1 MVTRRTPLT
10 TALDRHFE
18 KEYFQQPT
26 ALPSAPSRESYDHS
40 QTTQARSLSLYTRN
54 IWSTMAENY
63 IVSAR
68 KYRPDSFQSIVG
80 QGAMASTLRTA
91 VLQGRLAHAYLFCGP
106 RGVGKTTAAR
116 VLAKTINCMHLSPEG
131 EACNEC
137 ESCRAFNE
145 GRSFNIFELDAASNN
160 SVEDIRQLT
169 EQVGMPPALGK
180 YKVYIID
187 EVHMLSV
194 TAFNAFLKTLEE
206 PPSYAIFIL
215 ATTEKHKILPTILSR
230 CQIYDFKRIT
240 VQDITHHLQY
250 VATSEGIEADETALG
265 LIAEKAD
272 GGMRDA
278 LSMFD
283 RISSFAGGK
292 ITYEHALE
300 SLNVL
305 DYAYFIRAFDLL
317 LAGDYRSLLLLL
329 DELLGKGF
337 EGQTILS
344 GLAAFAR
351 DLLVVQHPGTSS
363 LLEKPERV
371 TAEYVALASRCTAP
385 QLFAAIRAL
394 VQADQQYRGATN
406 KRLLIE
412 LTLLGLVPVFHSEGE
427 LTPTPSSSPKPAVA
441 STPTASKVATQAS
454 PAPSPQPTSAPS
466 AQPVPQ
472 PQPTP
477 PTPPPPAPTPSPQP
491 PITPPPTN
499 HSTGQPR
506 QLFGRRRS
514 AQEGTNG
521 AQQREVSET
530 KEESE
535 PFSEQ
540 DLQRAY
546 VRFVEQEL
554 SSEQVICRNIL
565 HAELPALTGE
575 REAELALPPGNA
587 IRDAVEAVQPQLL
600 TFLRRTLRNS
610 HLTLTLREKN
620 KREQALIAL
629 TPEDRM
635 KKLIEINPEVQRL
648 KDELQLRLS

>member
-1 MVTRRTPLT
+1 
-10 TALDRHFE
+10 
-18 KEYFQQPT
+18 
-26 ALPSAPSRESYDHS
+26 
-40 QTTQARSLSLYTRN
+40 
-54 IWSTMAENY
+54 MADNY

-91 VLQGRLAHAYLFCGP
+91 VQQGRLAHAYLFCGP

-116 VLAKTINCMHLSPEG
+116 VLAKTINCQSLTAEG

-169 EQVGMPPALGK
+169 EQVTMPPALGK

-240 VQDITHHLQY
+240 VGDITHHLQY
-250 VATSEGIEADETALG
+250 VAQSEGIVADEAALG

-278 LSMFD
+278 LSMSD
-283 RISSFAGGK
+283 RIASFAGGQ

-305 DYAYFIRAFDLL
+305 DYSYFIRTFDDLL
-317 LAGDYRSLLLLL
+317 TGDYRSLLLLL

-337 EGQTILS
+337 EGQTILA

-351 DLLVVQHPGTSS
+351 DLLVVQHPGTSV

-371 TAEYVALASRCTAP
+371 TQAYEALAARCTPA

-394 VQADQQYRGATN
+394 VQAEQQYRQATN

-412 LTLLGLVPVFHSEGE
+412 LTLLGLVSTFHSTGE
-427 LTPTPSSSPKPAVA
+427 LAAPAPSTAPAGQTQA
-441 STPTASKVATQAS
+441 GATAQTASPPQTS
-454 PAPSPQPTSAPS
+454 TTPAPSPAPTAQPTPTAQHSSPTPASSTPAPV
-466 AQPVPQ
+466 AEPTAPQ
-472 PQPTP
+472 PQPVVIPEPVATP
-477 PTPPPPAPTPSPQP
+477 QPAPTPQP
-491 PITPPPTN
+491 VANAP
-499 HSTGQPR
+499 SSEQAAGARR
-506 QLFGRRRS
+506 QLFGRRRGS
-514 AQEGTNG
+514 SSDTADSEGGT
-521 AQQREVSET
+521 ASPA
-530 KEESE
+530 EEEHE
-535 PFSEQ
+535 PFTEEE
-540 DLQRAY
+540 LQRAY

-554 SSEQVICRNIL
+554 SSEQIICRNIL
-565 HAELPALTGE
+565 HAELPSLQTEGQ
-575 REAELALPPGNA
+575 AELALPPGNA
-587 IRDAVEAVQPQLL
+587 IRETVEAVLPQLQS
-600 TFLRRTLRNS
+600 FLRSTLHNTQLVLS
-610 HLTLTLREKN
+610 LREKCSE
-620 KREQALIAL
+620 EQSRLAL
-629 TPEDRM
+629 TPEDRL
-635 KKLIEINPEVQRL
+635 KKLIEINPDVQQL
-648 KDELQLRLS
+648 KERLQLRLS

>member
-1 MVTRRTPLT
+1 
-10 TALDRHFE
+10 
-18 KEYFQQPT
+18 
-26 ALPSAPSRESYDHS
+26 
-40 QTTQARSLSLYTRN
+40 
-54 IWSTMAENY
+54 MADNY

-91 VLQGRLAHAYLFCGP
+91 VQQGRLAHAYLFCGP

-116 VLAKTINCMHLSPEG
+116 VLAKTINCQSLTAEG

-169 EQVGMPPALGK
+169 EQVTMPPALGK

-240 VQDITHHLQY
+240 VGDITHHLQY
-250 VATSEGIEADETALG
+250 VAQSEGIVADEAALG

-283 RISSFAGGK
+283 RIASFAGGQ

-305 DYAYFIRAFDLL
+305 DYSYFIRTFDDLL
-317 LAGDYRSLLLLL
+317 TGDYRSLLLLL

-337 EGQTILS
+337 EGQTILA

-351 DLLVVQHPGTSS
+351 DLLVVQHPGTSV

-371 TAEYVALASRCTAP
+371 TQAYEALAARCTPA

-394 VQADQQYRGATN
+394 VQADQQYRQATN

-412 LTLLGLVPVFHSEGE
+412 LTLLGLVSTFHTTGE
-427 LTPTPSSSPKPAVA
+427 LAAPAPSTAPAGQTQAGATAQTASLPQA
-441 STPTASKVATQAS
+441 STT
-454 PAPSPQPTSAPS
+454 PAPSPAPTAQPTPT
-466 AQPVPQ
+466 AQPSSPTPASSTPAPVAQPTVPQ
-472 PQPTP
+472 PQPVVTP
-477 PTPPPPAPTPSPQP
+477 EPVATPQPAPTPQP
-491 PITPPPTN
+491 VANAPSSEQAAGTR
-499 HSTGQPR
+499 R
-506 QLFGRRRS
+506 QLFGRRRGS
-514 AQEGTNG
+514 SSDTADSEG
-521 AQQREVSET
+521 ET
-530 KEESE
+530 ASPAEEEHE
-535 PFSEQ
+535 PFTEEE
-540 DLQRAY
+540 LQRAY

-554 SSEQVICRNIL
+554 SSEQIICRNIL
-565 HAELPALTGE
+565 HAELPSLQTEGQ
-575 REAELALPPGNA
+575 AELARPPGNA
-587 IRDAVEAVQPQLL
+587 IRDTVEAVLPQLQS
-600 TFLRRTLRNS
+600 FLRSTLHNTQLVLS
-610 HLTLTLREKN
+610 LREKSTE
-620 KREQALIAL
+620 EQSRLAL
-629 TPEDRM
+629 TPEDRL
-635 KKLIEINPEVQRL
+635 KKLIEINPDVQQL
-648 KDELQLRLS
+648 KERLQLRLS

>member
-1 MVTRRTPLT
+1 
-10 TALDRHFE
+10 
-18 KEYFQQPT
+18 
-26 ALPSAPSRESYDHS
+26 
-40 QTTQARSLSLYTRN
+40 
-54 IWSTMAENY
+54 MADNY

-91 VLQGRLAHAYLFCGP
+91 VQQGRLAHAYLFCGP

-116 VLAKTINCMHLSPEG
+116 VLAKTINCQSLTPEG

-169 EQVGMPPALGK
+169 EQVTMPPALGK

-240 VQDITHHLQY
+240 VGDITHHLQY
-250 VATSEGIEADETALG
+250 VAQSEGIVADEAALG

-283 RISSFAGGK
+283 RIASFAGGQ

-305 DYAYFIRAFDLL
+305 DYSYFIRTFDDLL
-317 LAGDYRSLLLLL
+317 TGDYRSLLLLL

-337 EGQTILS
+337 EGQTILA

-351 DLLVVQHPGTSS
+351 DLLVVQHPGTSV

-371 TAEYVALASRCTAP
+371 TQAYEALAARCTPA

-394 VQADQQYRGATN
+394 VQADQQYRQATN

-412 LTLLGLVPVFHSEGE
+412 LTLLGLVSTFHSTGE
-427 LTPTPSSSPKPAVA
+427 LAAPAPSTAPAGQSQAGATAQTASPPQA
-441 STPTASKVATQAS
+441 STT
-454 PAPSPQPTSAPS
+454 PAPSPAPTAQTTPT
-466 AQPVPQ
+466 AQPSSPTPASSTPAPVAEPTVPQ
-472 PQPTP
+472 PQPVVTP
-477 PTPPPPAPTPSPQP
+477 EPVATPQPAPTPQP
-491 PITPPPTN
+491 VANAP
-499 HSTGQPR
+499 SSEQAAGARR
-506 QLFGRRRS
+506 QLFGRRRGS
-514 AQEGTNG
+514 SSGTADSEGGT
-521 AQQREVSET
+521 ASPA
-530 KEESE
+530 EEEHE
-535 PFSEQ
+535 PFTEEE
-540 DLQRAY
+540 LQRAY

-554 SSEQVICRNIL
+554 SSEQIICRNIL
-565 HAELPALTGE
+565 HAELPSLQTEGQ
-575 REAELALPPGNA
+575 AELALPPGNA
-587 IRDAVEAVQPQLL
+587 IRETVEAVLPQLQS
-600 TFLRRTLRNS
+600 FLRSTLHNTQLVLS
-610 HLTLTLREKN
+610 LREKSSE
-620 KREQALIAL
+620 EQSRLAL
-629 TPEDRM
+629 TPEDRL
-635 KKLIEINPEVQRL
+635 KKLIEINPDVQQL
-648 KDELQLRLS
+648 KERLQLRLS

>member
-1 MVTRRTPLT
+1 
-10 TALDRHFE
+10 
-18 KEYFQQPT
+18 
-26 ALPSAPSRESYDHS
+26 
-40 QTTQARSLSLYTRN
+40 
-54 IWSTMAENY
+54 MADNY

-91 VLQGRLAHAYLFCGP
+91 VQQGRLAHAYLFCGP

-116 VLAKTINCMHLSPEG
+116 VLAKTINCLNLTPEG

-169 EQVGMPPALGK
+169 EQVTMPPALGK

-240 VQDITHHLQY
+240 VGDITHHLQY
-250 VATSEGIEADETALG
+250 VAQSEGIVADEAALG

-283 RISSFAGGK
+283 RIASFAGGQ

-305 DYAYFIRAFDLL
+305 DYSYFIRTFDHLL
-317 LAGDYRSLLLLL
+317 TGDYRSLLLLL

-337 EGQTILS
+337 EGQTILA

-351 DLLVVQHPGTSS
+351 DLLVVQHPGTSV
-363 LLEKPERV
+363 LMEKPERV
-371 TAEYVALASRCTAP
+371 TQAYEALATRCTPA

-394 VQADQQYRGATN
+394 VQADQQYRQATN

-412 LTLLGLVPVFHSEGE
+412 LTLLGLVSTFHTTGE
-427 LTPTPSSSPKPAVA
+427 LATPPPSTASPAQPQAGASAQATPS
-441 STPTASKVATQAS
+441 TQAS
-454 PAPSPQPTSAPS
+454 PTPTPTTAPQPQPASPTQPTSAPS
-466 AQPVPQ
+466 PTPAPQPVAPPQPVAVSQPVASPQPAPQPIAQPV
-472 PQPTP
+472 TS
-477 PTPPPPAPTPSPQP
+477 TPSSEQAA
-491 PITPPPTN
+491 
-499 HSTGQPR
+499 GGRR
-506 QLFGRRRS
+506 QLFGRRR
-514 AQEGTNG
+514 TG
-521 AQQREVSET
+521 AGEASEAEQSESPT
-530 KEESE
+530 EEEHE
-535 PFSEQ
+535 PFTEEE
-540 DLQRAY
+540 LQRAY

-554 SSEQVICRNIL
+554 SSEQIICRNIL
-565 HAELPALTGE
+565 HAELPTLQTEGQ
-575 REAELALPPGNA
+575 AELALPPGNA
-587 IRDAVEAVQPQLL
+587 IRETVEAVLPQLQS
-600 TFLRRTLRNS
+600 FLRRTLHNTRLVLS
-610 HLTLTLREKN
+610 LREKSTE
-620 KREQALIAL
+620 EQSRLAL
-629 TPEDRM
+629 TPEDRL
-635 KKLIEINPEVQRL
+635 KKLIEINPDVQQL
-648 KDELQLRLS
+648 KEQLQLRLS

>member
-1 MVTRRTPLT
+1 
-10 TALDRHFE
+10 
-18 KEYFQQPT
+18 
-26 ALPSAPSRESYDHS
+26 
-40 QTTQARSLSLYTRN
+40 
-54 IWSTMAENY
+54 MADNY

-91 VLQGRLAHAYLFCGP
+91 VQQGRLAHAYLFCGP

-116 VLAKTINCMHLSPEG
+116 VLAKTINCLNLTPEG

-169 EQVGMPPALGK
+169 EQVTMPPALGK

-240 VQDITHHLQY
+240 VGDITHHLQY
-250 VATSEGIEADETALG
+250 VAQSEGIVADEAALG

-283 RISSFAGGK
+283 RIASFAGGQ

-305 DYAYFIRAFDLL
+305 DYSYFIRTFDHLL
-317 LAGDYRSLLLLL
+317 TGDYRSLLLLL

-337 EGQTILS
+337 EGQTILA

-351 DLLVVQHPGTSS
+351 DLLVVQHPGTSV

-371 TAEYVALASRCTAP
+371 TQAYEALAARCTPA

-394 VQADQQYRGATN
+394 VQADQQYRQATN

-412 LTLLGLVPVFHSEGE
+412 LTLLGLVSTFHTAGE
-427 LTPTPSSSPKPAVA
+427 LATPPPSTTSPAQPQAGASVQATPS
-441 STPTASKVATQAS
+441 TQAS
-454 PAPSPQPTSAPS
+454 PTPTPTTAPLPQPASPTQPTSAPS
-466 AQPVPQ
+466 PTPTTAPAPQPASPPQPASAPSPTPAPQPVASPQPVAQPV
-472 PQPTP
+472 TS
-477 PTPPPPAPTPSPQP
+477 TPSSEQAA
-491 PITPPPTN
+491 
-499 HSTGQPR
+499 GGRR
-506 QLFGRRRS
+506 QLFGRRR
-514 AQEGTNG
+514 TG
-521 AQQREVSET
+521 AGEASEAGQSESPA
-530 KEESE
+530 EEEHE
-535 PFSEQ
+535 PFTEEE
-540 DLQRAY
+540 LQRAY

-554 SSEQVICRNIL
+554 SSEQIICRNIL
-565 HAELPALTGE
+565 HAELPTLQTEGQ
-575 REAELALPPGNA
+575 AELALPPGNA
-587 IRDAVEAVQPQLL
+587 IRETVEAVLPQLQSV
-600 TFLRRTLRNS
+600 LRRTLHNTRLVLS
-610 HLTLTLREKN
+610 LREKSTE
-620 KREQALIAL
+620 EQSRLAL
-629 TPEDRM
+629 TPEDRL
-635 KKLIEINPEVQRL
+635 KKLIEINPDVQQL
-648 KDELQLRLS
+648 KEQLQLRLS

>member
-1 MVTRRTPLT
+1 
-10 TALDRHFE
+10 
-18 KEYFQQPT
+18 
-26 ALPSAPSRESYDHS
+26 
-40 QTTQARSLSLYTRN
+40 
-54 IWSTMAENY
+54 MADNY

-91 VLQGRLAHAYLFCGP
+91 VQQGRLAHAYLFCGP

-116 VLAKTINCMHLSPEG
+116 VLAKTINCLNLTSEG

-169 EQVGMPPALGK
+169 EQVTMPPALGK

-240 VQDITHHLQY
+240 VGDITHHLQY
-250 VATSEGIEADETALG
+250 VAQSEGIVADEAALG

-283 RISSFAGGK
+283 RIASFAGGQ

-305 DYAYFIRAFDLL
+305 DYSYFIRTFDHLL
-317 LAGDYRSLLLLL
+317 TGDYRSLLLLL

-337 EGQTILS
+337 EGQTILA

-351 DLLVVQHPGTSS
+351 DLLVVQHPGTSV

-371 TAEYVALASRCTAP
+371 TQAYEALATRCTPA

-394 VQADQQYRGATN
+394 VQADQQYRQATN

-412 LTLLGLVPVFHSEGE
+412 LTLLGLVSTFHTAGE
-427 LTPTPSSSPKPAVA
+427 LATPPPSTASPAQPQAGASAQATPSPQASPTPTPTTAPA
-441 STPTASKVATQAS
+441 PQPAS
-454 PAPSPQPTSAPS
+454 PPQPTSAPS
-466 AQPVPQ
+466 PTPAPQPVAS

-477 PTPPPPAPTPSPQP
+477 QPVASPQP
-491 PITPPPTN
+491 VAQPAPQPVASPQPAPQPIAQPVTSTP
-499 HSTGQPR
+499 SSEQATGGRR
-506 QLFGRRRS
+506 QLFGRRRT
-514 AQEGTNG
+514 GTG
-521 AQQREVSET
+521 EASEAGQSESPV
-530 KEESE
+530 EEEHE
-535 PFSEQ
+535 PFTEEE
-540 DLQRAY
+540 LQRAY

-554 SSEQVICRNIL
+554 SSEQIICRNIL
-565 HAELPALTGE
+565 HAELPTLQTEGQ
-575 REAELALPPGNA
+575 AELALPPGNA
-587 IRDAVEAVQPQLL
+587 IRETVEAVLPQLQS
-600 TFLRRTLRNS
+600 FLRRTLHNTRLVLS
-610 HLTLTLREKN
+610 LREKSTE
-620 KREQALIAL
+620 EQSRLAL
-629 TPEDRM
+629 TPEDRL
-635 KKLIEINPEVQRL
+635 KKLIEINPDVQQL
-648 KDELQLRLS
+648 KEQLQLRLS

>member
-1 MVTRRTPLT
+1 
-10 TALDRHFE
+10 
-18 KEYFQQPT
+18 
-26 ALPSAPSRESYDHS
+26 
-40 QTTQARSLSLYTRN
+40 
-54 IWSTMAENY
+54 MADNY

-91 VLQGRLAHAYLFCGP
+91 VQQGRLAHAYLFCGP

-116 VLAKTINCMHLSPEG
+116 VLAKTINCLNLPPEG

-169 EQVGMPPALGK
+169 EQVTMPPALGK

-240 VQDITHHLQY
+240 VGDITHHLQY
-250 VATSEGIEADETALG
+250 VAQSEGIVADEAALG

-283 RISSFAGGK
+283 RIASFAGGQ

-305 DYAYFIRAFDLL
+305 DYSYFIRTFDHLL
-317 LAGDYRSLLLLL
+317 TGDYRSLLLLL

-337 EGQTILS
+337 EGQTILA

-351 DLLVVQHPGTSS
+351 DLLVVQHPGTSI

-371 TAEYVALASRCTAP
+371 TQAYEALATRCTPA

-394 VQADQQYRGATN
+394 VQADQQYRQATN

-412 LTLLGLVPVFHSEGE
+412 LTLLGLVSTFHTAGE
-427 LTPTPSSSPKPAVA
+427 LATPPPSTALPAQPQAGASAQATPSTQVSPTPTPTTAPA
-441 STPTASKVATQAS
+441 PQPAS
-454 PAPSPQPTSAPS
+454 PTQPTSAPS
-466 AQPVPQ
+466 PTPAPQPVAS

-477 PTPPPPAPTPSPQP
+477 QPVASPQP
-491 PITPPPTN
+491 VAQPAPQPAPQPVASPQPAPQPIAQPVTSTP
-499 HSTGQPR
+499 SSEQAAGGRR
-506 QLFGRRRS
+506 QLFGRRR
-514 AQEGTNG
+514 TG
-521 AQQREVSET
+521 AGEASEAGQSESPA
-530 KEESE
+530 EEEHE
-535 PFSEQ
+535 PFTEEE
-540 DLQRAY
+540 LQRAY

-554 SSEQVICRNIL
+554 SSEQIICRNIL
-565 HAELPALTGE
+565 HAELPTLQTEGQ
-575 REAELALPPGNA
+575 AELALPPGNA
-587 IRDAVEAVQPQLL
+587 IRETVEAVLPQLQS
-600 TFLRRTLRNS
+600 FLRRTLHNTRLVLS
-610 HLTLTLREKN
+610 LREKSTE
-620 KREQALIAL
+620 EQSRLAL
-629 TPEDRM
+629 TPEDRL
-635 KKLIEINPEVQRL
+635 KKLIEINPDVQQL
-648 KDELQLRLS
+648 KEQLQLRLS

>member
-1 MVTRRTPLT
+1 
-10 TALDRHFE
+10 
-18 KEYFQQPT
+18 
-26 ALPSAPSRESYDHS
+26 
-40 QTTQARSLSLYTRN
+40 
-54 IWSTMAENY
+54 MADNY

-91 VLQGRLAHAYLFCGP
+91 VQQGRLAHAYLFCGP

-116 VLAKTINCMHLSPEG
+116 VLAKTINCLNLTPEG

-169 EQVGMPPALGK
+169 EQVTMPPALGK

-240 VQDITHHLQY
+240 VGDITHHLQY
-250 VATSEGIEADETALG
+250 VAQSEGIVADEAALG

-283 RISSFAGGK
+283 RIASFAGGQ

-305 DYAYFIRAFDLL
+305 DYSYFIRTFDHLL
-317 LAGDYRSLLLLL
+317 TGDYRSLLLLL

-337 EGQTILS
+337 EGQTILA

-351 DLLVVQHPGTSS
+351 DLLVVQHPGTSV

-371 TAEYVALASRCTAP
+371 TQAYEALATRCTPA

-394 VQADQQYRGATN
+394 VQADQQYRQATN

-412 LTLLGLVPVFHSEGE
+412 LTLLGLVSTFHTAGE
-427 LTPTPSSSPKPAVA
+427 LATPPPSTASPAQPQAGASAQATPS
-441 STPTASKVATQAS
+441 TQAS
-454 PAPSPQPTSAPS
+454 PTPTPTTAPSPTLAPQPVAVSQPAPQPVAVSQPVAPPQPVAVSQPVAPPQSVASPQPVAQPVTSAPS
-466 AQPVPQ
+466 SEQA
-472 PQPTP
+472 
-477 PTPPPPAPTPSPQP
+477 A
-491 PITPPPTN
+491 
-499 HSTGQPR
+499 GGRR
-506 QLFGRRRS
+506 QLFGRRR
-514 AQEGTNG
+514 TG
-521 AQQREVSET
+521 AGEASEAGQSESPA
-530 KEESE
+530 EEEHE
-535 PFSEQ
+535 PFTEEE
-540 DLQRAY
+540 LQRAY

-554 SSEQVICRNIL
+554 SSEQIICRNIL
-565 HAELPALTGE
+565 HAELPTLQTEGQ
-575 REAELALPPGNA
+575 AELALPPGNA
-587 IRDAVEAVQPQLL
+587 IRETVEAVLPQLQS
-600 TFLRRTLRNS
+600 FLRRTLHNT
-610 HLTLTLREKN
+610 HLVLSLREKSTE
-620 KREQALIAL
+620 EQSRLAL
-629 TPEDRM
+629 TPEDRL
-635 KKLIEINPEVQRL
+635 KKLIEINPDVQQL
-648 KDELQLRLS
+648 KEQLQLRLS

>member
-1 MVTRRTPLT
+1 
-10 TALDRHFE
+10 
-18 KEYFQQPT
+18 
-26 ALPSAPSRESYDHS
+26 
-40 QTTQARSLSLYTRN
+40 
-54 IWSTMAENY
+54 MADNY

-91 VLQGRLAHAYLFCGP
+91 VQQGRLAHAYLFCGP

-116 VLAKTINCMHLSPEG
+116 VLAKTINCLNLTPEG

-169 EQVGMPPALGK
+169 EQVTMPPALGK

-240 VQDITHHLQY
+240 VGDITHHLQY
-250 VATSEGIEADETALG
+250 VAQSEGIVADEAALG

-283 RISSFAGGK
+283 RIASFAGGQ

-305 DYAYFIRAFDLL
+305 DYSYFIRTFDHLL
-317 LAGDYRSLLLLL
+317 TGDYRSLLLLL

-337 EGQTILS
+337 EGQTILA

-351 DLLVVQHPGTSS
+351 DLLVVQHPGTSV

-371 TAEYVALASRCTAP
+371 TQAYEALATRCTPA

-394 VQADQQYRGATN
+394 VQADQQYRQATN

-412 LTLLGLVPVFHSEGE
+412 LTLLGLVSTFHTAGE
-427 LTPTPSSSPKPAVA
+427 LATPPPSTASPAQPQAGALAQATPS
-441 STPTASKVATQAS
+441 TQAS
-454 PAPSPQPTSAPS
+454 PTPTPTTAPQPQPASPTQPTSAPS
-466 AQPVPQ
+466 PTPAPQPVAVSQPAPQPVAVSQPVAPPQPVASPQPVAQPV
-472 PQPTP
+472 TS
-477 PTPPPPAPTPSPQP
+477 TPSSEQAA
-491 PITPPPTN
+491 
-499 HSTGQPR
+499 GGRR
-506 QLFGRRRS
+506 QLFGRRR
-514 AQEGTNG
+514 TG
-521 AQQREVSET
+521 AGEASEAGQSESPA
-530 KEESE
+530 EEEHE
-535 PFSEQ
+535 PFTEEE
-540 DLQRAY
+540 LQRAY

-554 SSEQVICRNIL
+554 SSEQIICRNIL
-565 HAELPALTGE
+565 HAELPTLQTEGQ
-575 REAELALPPGNA
+575 AELALPPGNA
-587 IRDAVEAVQPQLL
+587 IRETVEAVLPQLQS
-600 TFLRRTLRNS
+600 FLRRTLHNTRLVLS
-610 HLTLTLREKN
+610 LREKSTE
-620 KREQALIAL
+620 EQSRLAL
-629 TPEDRM
+629 TPEDRL
-635 KKLIEINPEVQRL
+635 KKLIEINPDVQQL
-648 KDELQLRLS
+648 KEQLQLRLS

>member
-1 MVTRRTPLT
+1 
-10 TALDRHFE
+10 
-18 KEYFQQPT
+18 
-26 ALPSAPSRESYDHS
+26 
-40 QTTQARSLSLYTRN
+40 
-54 IWSTMAENY
+54 MADNY

-91 VLQGRLAHAYLFCGP
+91 VQQGRLAHAYLFCGP

-116 VLAKTINCMHLSPEG
+116 VLAKTINCQSLTAEG

-169 EQVGMPPALGK
+169 EQVTMPPALGK

-240 VQDITHHLQY
+240 VGDITHHLQY
-250 VATSEGIEADETALG
+250 VAQSEGIVADEAALG

-283 RISSFAGGK
+283 RIASFAGGQ

-305 DYAYFIRAFDLL
+305 DYSYFIRTFDDLL
-317 LAGDYRSLLLLL
+317 TGDYRSLLLLL

-337 EGQTILS
+337 EGQTILA

-351 DLLVVQHPGTSS
+351 DLLVVQHPGTSV

-371 TAEYVALASRCTAP
+371 TQAYEALAARCTPA

-394 VQADQQYRGATN
+394 VQADQQYRQATN

-412 LTLLGLVPVFHSEGE
+412 LTLLGLVSSFHTTGE
-427 LTPTPSSSPKPAVA
+427 LAAPAPSTAPAGQTRAGATAQTASPPQA
-441 STPTASKVATQAS
+441 STA
-454 PAPSPQPTSAPS
+454 PAPSPAPTAQPTPTAQHSSRTPASSTPAPVGEPT
-466 AQPVPQ
+466 APQ
-472 PQPTP
+472 PQRVVIPEPVATP
-477 PTPPPPAPTPSPQP
+477 QPAPTPQP
-491 PITPPPTN
+491 VANAP
-499 HSTGQPR
+499 SSEQAAGARR
-506 QLFGRRRS
+506 QLFGRRRGS
-514 AQEGTNG
+514 SSDTADSEGGT
-521 AQQREVSET
+521 ASPA
-530 KEESE
+530 EEEHESFTE
-535 PFSEQ
+535 EE
-540 DLQRAY
+540 LQRAY

-554 SSEQVICRNIL
+554 SSEQIICRNIL
-565 HAELPALTGE
+565 HAELPSLQAEGQ
-575 REAELALPPGNA
+575 AELALPPGNA
-587 IRDAVEAVQPQLL
+587 IRETVEAVLPQLQS
-600 TFLRRTLRNS
+600 FLRSTLHNTQLVLS
-610 HLTLTLREKN
+610 LREKSSE
-620 KREQALIAL
+620 EQSRLAL
-629 TPEDRM
+629 TPEDRL
-635 KKLIEINPEVQRL
+635 KKLIEINPDVQQL
-648 KDELQLRLS
+648 KEQLQLRLS

>member
-1 MVTRRTPLT
+1 
-10 TALDRHFE
+10 
-18 KEYFQQPT
+18 
-26 ALPSAPSRESYDHS
+26 
-40 QTTQARSLSLYTRN
+40 
-54 IWSTMAENY
+54 MADNY

-91 VLQGRLAHAYLFCGP
+91 VQQGRLAHAYLFCGP

-116 VLAKTINCMHLSPEG
+116 VLAKTINCQSLTAEG

-169 EQVGMPPALGK
+169 EQVTMPPALGK

-240 VQDITHHLQY
+240 VGDITHHLQY
-250 VATSEGIEADETALG
+250 VAQSEGIVADEAALG

-283 RISSFAGGK
+283 RIASFAGGQ

-305 DYAYFIRAFDLL
+305 DYSYFIRTFDDLL
-317 LAGDYRSLLLLL
+317 TGDYRSLLLLL

-337 EGQTILS
+337 EGQTILA

-351 DLLVVQHPGTSS
+351 DLLVVQHPGTSV

-371 TAEYVALASRCTAP
+371 TQAYEALATRCTPA

-394 VQADQQYRGATN
+394 VQADQQYRQATN

-412 LTLLGLVPVFHSEGE
+412 LTLLGLVSTFHSTGE
-427 LTPTPSSSPKPAVA
+427 LAAPAPSTAPAGQTQAGATAQTASPPQASTAPAPAPAPTAQP
-441 STPTASKVATQAS
+441 TPTAQPSS
-454 PAPSPQPTSAPS
+454 PAPAGSTPAPVAEPTA
-466 AQPVPQ
+466 PQ
-472 PQPTP
+472 PQPVVIPEPVATP
-477 PTPPPPAPTPSPQP
+477 QPAPTPQP
-491 PITPPPTN
+491 IANAP
-499 HSTGQPR
+499 SSEQAVGARR
-506 QLFGRRRS
+506 QLFGRRRGS
-514 AQEGTNG
+514 SSDTADSEGGT
-521 AQQREVSET
+521 ARPA
-530 KEESE
+530 EEEHESFTE
-535 PFSEQ
+535 EE
-540 DLQRAY
+540 LQRAY

-554 SSEQVICRNIL
+554 SSEQIICRNIL
-565 HAELPALTGE
+565 HAELPSLQTEGQ
-575 REAELALPPGNA
+575 AELALPPGNA
-587 IRDAVEAVQPQLL
+587 IRETVEAVLPQLQS
-600 TFLRRTLRNS
+600 FLRSTLHNTQLVLS
-610 HLTLTLREKN
+610 LREKS
-620 KREQALIAL
+620 REEQSRLAL
-629 TPEDRM
+629 TPEDRL
-635 KKLIEINPEVQRL
+635 KKLIEINPDVQQL
-648 KDELQLRLS
+648 KERLQLRLS

>member
-1 MVTRRTPLT
+1 
-10 TALDRHFE
+10 
-18 KEYFQQPT
+18 
-26 ALPSAPSRESYDHS
+26 
-40 QTTQARSLSLYTRN
+40 
-54 IWSTMAENY
+54 MADNY

-91 VLQGRLAHAYLFCGP
+91 VQQGRLAHAYLFCGP

-116 VLAKTINCMHLSPEG
+116 VLAKTINCLNLTPEG

-169 EQVGMPPALGK
+169 EQVTMPPALGK

-240 VQDITHHLQY
+240 VGDITHHLQY
-250 VATSEGIEADETALG
+250 VAQSEGIVADEAALG

-283 RISSFAGGK
+283 RIASFAGGQ

-305 DYAYFIRAFDLL
+305 DYSYFIRTFDHLL
-317 LAGDYRSLLLLL
+317 TGDYRSLLLLL

-337 EGQTILS
+337 EGQTILA

-351 DLLVVQHPGTSS
+351 DLLVVQHPGTSV

-371 TAEYVALASRCTAP
+371 TQAYEALATRCTPA

-394 VQADQQYRGATN
+394 VQADQQYRQATN

-412 LTLLGLVPVFHSEGE
+412 LTLLGLVSTFHTAGE
-427 LTPTPSSSPKPAVA
+427 LATPPPS
-441 STPTASKVATQAS
+441 TASPAQPQAGASAQATLSTQAS
-454 PAPSPQPTSAPS
+454 PTPTPTTA
-466 AQPVPQ
+466 PQ
-472 PQPTP
+472 PQPAS
-477 PTPPPPAPTPSPQP
+477 PTQPASAPSPPPAPQPVASPQP
-491 PITPPPTN
+491 APQPVAVSQPVASPQPAPQPIAQPVTSTP
-499 HSTGQPR
+499 SSEQAAGGRR
-506 QLFGRRRS
+506 QLFGRRR
-514 AQEGTNG
+514 TG
-521 AQQREVSET
+521 AGEASEAGQSESPA
-530 KEESE
+530 EEEHE
-535 PFSEQ
+535 PFTEEE
-540 DLQRAY
+540 LQRAY

-554 SSEQVICRNIL
+554 SSEQIICRNIL
-565 HAELPALTGE
+565 HAELPTLQTEGQ
-575 REAELALPPGNA
+575 AELALPPGNA
-587 IRDAVEAVQPQLL
+587 IRETVEAVLPQLQS
-600 TFLRRTLRNS
+600 FLRRTLHN
-610 HLTLTLREKN
+610 TLLVLSLREKSTE
-620 KREQALIAL
+620 EQSRLAL
-629 TPEDRM
+629 TPEDRL
-635 KKLIEINPEVQRL
+635 KKLIEINPDVQQL
-648 KDELQLRLS
+648 KEQLQLRLS

>member
-1 MVTRRTPLT
+1 
-10 TALDRHFE
+10 
-18 KEYFQQPT
+18 
-26 ALPSAPSRESYDHS
+26 
-40 QTTQARSLSLYTRN
+40 
-54 IWSTMAENY
+54 MADNY

-91 VLQGRLAHAYLFCGP
+91 VQQGRLAHAYLFCGP

-116 VLAKTINCMHLSPEG
+116 VLAKTINCLNLTPEG

-169 EQVGMPPALGK
+169 EQVTMPPALGK

-240 VQDITHHLQY
+240 VGDITHHLQY
-250 VATSEGIEADETALG
+250 VAQSEGIVADEAALG

-283 RISSFAGGK
+283 RIASFAGGQ

-305 DYAYFIRAFDLL
+305 DYSYFIRTFDHLL
-317 LAGDYRSLLLLL
+317 TGDYRSLLLLL

-337 EGQTILS
+337 EGQTILA

-351 DLLVVQHPGTSS
+351 DLLVVQHPGTSV

-371 TAEYVALASRCTAP
+371 TQAYEALATRCTPA

-394 VQADQQYRGATN
+394 VQADQQYRQATN

-412 LTLLGLVPVFHSEGE
+412 LTLLGLVSTFHTAGE
-427 LTPTPSSSPKPAVA
+427 LATPPSSTASPAQPQAGASAQATPSTPASPTPTP
-441 STPTASKVATQAS
+441 TTAPQPQPAS
-454 PAPSPQPTSAPS
+454 PTQPTSAPS
-466 AQPVPQ
+466 PPPAPQPVAVSQPVASPQPVAQPAPQ
-472 PQPTP
+472 PVASPQPTP
-477 PTPPPPAPTPSPQP
+477 QPIAQPVTSTPSSEQAA
-491 PITPPPTN
+491 
-499 HSTGQPR
+499 GGRR
-506 QLFGRRRS
+506 QLFGRRRM
-514 AQEGTNG
+514 G
-521 AQQREVSET
+521 AGEASEAGQSESPA
-530 KEESE
+530 EEEHE
-535 PFSEQ
+535 PFTEEE
-540 DLQRAY
+540 LQRAY

-554 SSEQVICRNIL
+554 SSEQIICRNIL
-565 HAELPALTGE
+565 HAELPTLQTEGQ
-575 REAELALPPGNA
+575 AELALPPGNA
-587 IRDAVEAVQPQLL
+587 IRETVEAVLPQLQS
-600 TFLRRTLRNS
+600 FLRRTLHNTRLVLS
-610 HLTLTLREKN
+610 LREKSTE
-620 KREQALIAL
+620 EQSRLAL
-629 TPEDRM
+629 TPEDRL
-635 KKLIEINPEVQRL
+635 KKLIEINPDVQQL
-648 KDELQLRLS
+648 KEQLQLRLS

>member
-1 MVTRRTPLT
+1 
-10 TALDRHFE
+10 
-18 KEYFQQPT
+18 
-26 ALPSAPSRESYDHS
+26 
-40 QTTQARSLSLYTRN
+40 
-54 IWSTMAENY
+54 MADNY

-91 VLQGRLAHAYLFCGP
+91 VQQGRLAHAYLFCGP

-116 VLAKTINCMHLSPEG
+116 VLAKTINCQSLTAEG

-169 EQVGMPPALGK
+169 EQVTMPPALGK

-240 VQDITHHLQY
+240 VGDITHHLQY
-250 VATSEGIEADETALG
+250 VAQSEGIVADEAALG

-283 RISSFAGGK
+283 RIASFAGGQ

-305 DYAYFIRAFDLL
+305 DYSYFIRTFDDLL
-317 LAGDYRSLLLLL
+317 TGDYRSLLLLL

-337 EGQTILS
+337 EGQTILA

-351 DLLVVQHPGTSS
+351 DLLVVQHPGTSV

-371 TAEYVALASRCTAP
+371 TQAYEALATRCTPA

-394 VQADQQYRGATN
+394 VQADQQYRQATN

-412 LTLLGLVPVFHSEGE
+412 LTLLGLVSTFHSTGE
-427 LTPTPSSSPKPAVA
+427 LAAPAPSTAPAGQTQAGATAQTASPPQAGTAPAPAPAPTAQP
-441 STPTASKVATQAS
+441 TPTAQPSS
-454 PAPSPQPTSAPS
+454 PAPAGSTPAPVAEPTA
-466 AQPVPQ
+466 PQ
-472 PQPTP
+472 PQPVVIPEPVATP
-477 PTPPPPAPTPSPQP
+477 QPAPTPQP
-491 PITPPPTN
+491 IANAP
-499 HSTGQPR
+499 SSEQAVGARR
-506 QLFGRRRS
+506 QLFGRRRGS
-514 AQEGTNG
+514 SSDTADSEGGT
-521 AQQREVSET
+521 ARPA
-530 KEESE
+530 EEEHESFTE
-535 PFSEQ
+535 EE
-540 DLQRAY
+540 LQRAY

-554 SSEQVICRNIL
+554 SSEQIICRNIL
-565 HAELPALTGE
+565 HAELPSLQTEGQ
-575 REAELALPPGNA
+575 AELALPPGNA
-587 IRDAVEAVQPQLL
+587 IRETVEAVLPQLQS
-600 TFLRRTLRNS
+600 FLRSTLHNTQLVLS
-610 HLTLTLREKN
+610 LREKSSE
-620 KREQALIAL
+620 EQSRLAL
-629 TPEDRM
+629 TPEDRL
-635 KKLIEINPEVQRL
+635 KKLIEINPDVQQL
-648 KDELQLRLS
+648 KERLQLRLS

>member
-1 MVTRRTPLT
+1 
-10 TALDRHFE
+10 
-18 KEYFQQPT
+18 
-26 ALPSAPSRESYDHS
+26 
-40 QTTQARSLSLYTRN
+40 
-54 IWSTMAENY
+54 MADNY

-91 VLQGRLAHAYLFCGP
+91 VQQGRLAHAYLFCGP

-116 VLAKTINCMHLSPEG
+116 VLAKTINCQSLTAEG

-169 EQVGMPPALGK
+169 EQVTMPPALGK

-240 VQDITHHLQY
+240 VGDITHHLQY
-250 VATSEGIEADETALG
+250 VAQSEGIVADEAALG

-283 RISSFAGGK
+283 RIASFAGGQ

-305 DYAYFIRAFDLL
+305 DYSYFIRTFDDLL
-317 LAGDYRSLLLLL
+317 TGDYRSLLLLL
-329 DELLGKGF
+329 DEFLGKGF
-337 EGQTILS
+337 EGQTILA

-351 DLLVVQHPGTSS
+351 DLLVVQHPGTSV
-363 LLEKPERV
+363 LLEKPDRV
-371 TAEYVALASRCTAP
+371 TQAYEALAARCTPA

-394 VQADQQYRGATN
+394 VQADQQYRQATN

-412 LTLLGLVPVFHSEGE
+412 LTLLGLVSTFHSTGE
-427 LTPTPSSSPKPAVA
+427 LAAPAPSTAPAGQTQAAATAQTASPPQASTTPAPAPA
-441 STPTASKVATQAS
+441 PTAQPTPTAQPSSPTPAGS
-454 PAPSPQPTSAPS
+454 PPAPVAEPTA
-466 AQPVPQ
+466 PQ
-472 PQPTP
+472 PQPVVRP
-477 PTPPPPAPTPSPQP
+477 EPVAIPQPAPTPQP
-491 PITPPPTN
+491 VANAP
-499 HSTGQPR
+499 SSEQAAGARR
-506 QLFGRRRS
+506 QLFGRRRGS
-514 AQEGTNG
+514 SSDTADSEGGT
-521 AQQREVSET
+521 ASPA
-530 KEESE
+530 EEEHE
-535 PFSEQ
+535 PFTEEE
-540 DLQRAY
+540 LQRAY

-554 SSEQVICRNIL
+554 SSEQIICRNIL
-565 HAELPALTGE
+565 HAELPSLQTEGQ
-575 REAELALPPGNA
+575 AELALPPGNA
-587 IRDAVEAVQPQLL
+587 IRETVEAVLPQLQS
-600 TFLRRTLRNS
+600 FLRSTLHNTQLVLS
-610 HLTLTLREKN
+610 LREKSSE
-620 KREQALIAL
+620 EQSRLAL
-629 TPEDRM
+629 TPEDRL
-635 KKLIEINPEVQRL
+635 KKLIEINPDVQQL
-648 KDELQLRLS
+648 KEQLQLRLS

>member
-1 MVTRRTPLT
+1 
-10 TALDRHFE
+10 
-18 KEYFQQPT
+18 
-26 ALPSAPSRESYDHS
+26 
-40 QTTQARSLSLYTRN
+40 
-54 IWSTMAENY
+54 MADNY

-91 VLQGRLAHAYLFCGP
+91 VQQGRLAHAYLFCGP

-116 VLAKTINCMHLSPEG
+116 VLAKTINCQSLTAEG

-169 EQVGMPPALGK
+169 EQVTMPPALGK

-187 EVHMLSV
+187 AVHMLSV

-240 VQDITHHLQY
+240 VGDITHHLQY
-250 VATSEGIEADETALG
+250 VAQSEGIVADEAALG

-283 RISSFAGGK
+283 RIASFAGGQ

-305 DYAYFIRAFDLL
+305 DYSYFIRTFDDLL
-317 LAGDYRSLLLLL
+317 TGDYRSLLLLL

-337 EGQTILS
+337 EGQTILA

-351 DLLVVQHPGTSS
+351 DLLVVQHPGTSV

-371 TAEYVALASRCTAP
+371 TQAYEALAARCTPA

-394 VQADQQYRGATN
+394 VQADQQYRQATN

-412 LTLLGLVPVFHSEGE
+412 LTLLGLVSTFHTTGE
-427 LTPTPSSSPKPAVA
+427 LAAPAPSTAPAGQTQAGATAQTASPPQA
-441 STPTASKVATQAS
+441 STT
-454 PAPSPQPTSAPS
+454 PAPSPAPTAQPTPTVQPSSPTPASSTPAPV
-466 AQPVPQ
+466 AQPTVPQ
-472 PQPTP
+472 PQPVVTP
-477 PTPPPPAPTPSPQP
+477 EPVAPPQPAPTPQP
-491 PITPPPTN
+491 VAN
-499 HSTGQPR
+499 ASSSEQAAGARR
-506 QLFGRRRS
+506 QLFGRRRGS
-514 AQEGTNG
+514 SSDTADSEGGT
-521 AQQREVSET
+521 ASPA
-530 KEESE
+530 EEEHE
-535 PFSEQ
+535 PFTEEE
-540 DLQRAY
+540 LQRAY

-554 SSEQVICRNIL
+554 SSEQIICRNIL
-565 HAELPALTGE
+565 HAELPSLQAEGQ
-575 REAELALPPGNA
+575 AELDLPPGNA
-587 IRDAVEAVQPQLL
+587 IRETVEAVLPQLQS
-600 TFLRRTLRNS
+600 FLRSTLHNTQLVLS
-610 HLTLTLREKN
+610 LREKSSE
-620 KREQALIAL
+620 EQSRLAL
-629 TPEDRM
+629 TPEDRL
-635 KKLIEINPEVQRL
+635 KKLIEINPDVQQL
-648 KDELQLRLS
+648 KERLQLRLS

>member
-1 MVTRRTPLT
+1 
-10 TALDRHFE
+10 
-18 KEYFQQPT
+18 
-26 ALPSAPSRESYDHS
+26 
-40 QTTQARSLSLYTRN
+40 
-54 IWSTMAENY
+54 MADNY

-91 VLQGRLAHAYLFCGP
+91 VQQGRLAHAYLFCGP

-116 VLAKTINCMHLSPEG
+116 VLAKTINCQSLTAEG

-169 EQVGMPPALGK
+169 EQVTMPPALGK

-240 VQDITHHLQY
+240 VGDITHHLQY
-250 VATSEGIEADETALG
+250 VAQSEGIVADEAALG

-283 RISSFAGGK
+283 RIASFAGGQ

-305 DYAYFIRAFDLL
+305 DYSYFIRTFDDLL
-317 LAGDYRSLLLLL
+317 TGDYRSLLLLL

-337 EGQTILS
+337 EGQTILA

-351 DLLVVQHPGTSS
+351 DLLVVQHPGTSV

-371 TAEYVALASRCTAP
+371 TQAYEALAARCTPA

-394 VQADQQYRGATN
+394 VQAEQQYRQATN

-412 LTLLGLVPVFHSEGE
+412 LTLLGLVSTFHSTGE
-427 LTPTPSSSPKPAVA
+427 LAAPAPSTAPAGQTQAGATAQTASPPQA
-441 STPTASKVATQAS
+441 STT
-454 PAPSPQPTSAPS
+454 PAPSPAPTAQPTPTAQHSSPTPASSTPAPV
-466 AQPVPQ
+466 AEPTAPQ
-472 PQPTP
+472 PQPVVIPEPVATP
-477 PTPPPPAPTPSPQP
+477 QPAPTPQP
-491 PITPPPTN
+491 VANAP
-499 HSTGQPR
+499 SSEQAAGARR
-506 QLFGRRRS
+506 QLFGRRRGS
-514 AQEGTNG
+514 SSDTADSEGGT
-521 AQQREVSET
+521 ASPA
-530 KEESE
+530 EEEHE
-535 PFSEQ
+535 PFTEEE
-540 DLQRAY
+540 LQRAY

-554 SSEQVICRNIL
+554 SSEQIICRNIL
-565 HAELPALTGE
+565 HAELPSLQTEGQ
-575 REAELALPPGNA
+575 AELALPPGNA
-587 IRDAVEAVQPQLL
+587 IRETVEAVLPQLQS
-600 TFLRRTLRNS
+600 FLRSTLHNTQLVLS
-610 HLTLTLREKN
+610 LREKCSE
-620 KREQALIAL
+620 EQSRLAL
-629 TPEDRM
+629 TPEDRL
-635 KKLIEINPEVQRL
+635 KKLIEINPDVQQL
-648 KDELQLRLS
+648 KERLQLRLS

>member
-1 MVTRRTPLT
+1 
-10 TALDRHFE
+10 
-18 KEYFQQPT
+18 
-26 ALPSAPSRESYDHS
+26 
-40 QTTQARSLSLYTRN
+40 
-54 IWSTMAENY
+54 MADNY

-91 VLQGRLAHAYLFCGP
+91 VQQGRLAHAYLFCGP

-116 VLAKTINCMHLSPEG
+116 VLAKTINCQSLTAEG

-169 EQVGMPPALGK
+169 EQVTMPPALGK

-240 VQDITHHLQY
+240 VGDITHHLQY
-250 VATSEGIEADETALG
+250 VAQSEGIVADEAALG

-283 RISSFAGGK
+283 RIASFAGGQ

-305 DYAYFIRAFDLL
+305 DYSYFIRTFDDLL
-317 LAGDYRSLLLLL
+317 TGDYRSLLLLL

-337 EGQTILS
+337 EGQTILA

-351 DLLVVQHPGTSS
+351 DLLVVQHPGTSV

-371 TAEYVALASRCTAP
+371 TQAYEALATRCTPA

-394 VQADQQYRGATN
+394 VQADQQYRQATN

-412 LTLLGLVPVFHSEGE
+412 LTLLGLVSTFHSTGE
-427 LTPTPSSSPKPAVA
+427 LAAPAPSTAPAGQTQAGATAQTASPPQASTAPAPAPAPTAQP
-441 STPTASKVATQAS
+441 TPTAQPSS
-454 PAPSPQPTSAPS
+454 PAPAGSTPAPVAEPTA
-466 AQPVPQ
+466 PQ
-472 PQPTP
+472 PQPVVIPEPVATP
-477 PTPPPPAPTPSPQP
+477 QPAPTPQP
-491 PITPPPTN
+491 IANAP
-499 HSTGQPR
+499 SSEQAVGARR
-506 QLFGRRRS
+506 QLFGRRRGS
-514 AQEGTNG
+514 SSDTADSEGGT
-521 AQQREVSET
+521 ARPA
-530 KEESE
+530 EEEHESFTE
-535 PFSEQ
+535 EE
-540 DLQRAY
+540 LQRAY

-554 SSEQVICRNIL
+554 SSEQIICRNIL
-565 HAELPALTGE
+565 HAELPSLQTEGQ
-575 REAELALPPGNA
+575 AELALPPGNA
-587 IRDAVEAVQPQLL
+587 IRETVEAVLPQLQS
-600 TFLRRTLRNS
+600 FLRSTLHNTQLLLS
-610 HLTLTLREKN
+610 LREKSSE
-620 KREQALIAL
+620 EQSRLAL
-629 TPEDRM
+629 TPEDRL
-635 KKLIEINPEVQRL
+635 KKLIEINPDVQQL
-648 KDELQLRLS
+648 KERLQLRLS

>member
-1 MVTRRTPLT
+1 
-10 TALDRHFE
+10 
-18 KEYFQQPT
+18 
-26 ALPSAPSRESYDHS
+26 
-40 QTTQARSLSLYTRN
+40 
-54 IWSTMAENY
+54 MADNY

-91 VLQGRLAHAYLFCGP
+91 VQQGRLAHAYLFCGP

-116 VLAKTINCMHLSPEG
+116 VLAKTINCLNLTSEG

-169 EQVGMPPALGK
+169 EQVTMPPALGK

-240 VQDITHHLQY
+240 VGDITHHLQY
-250 VATSEGIEADETALG
+250 VAQSEGIVADEAALG

-283 RISSFAGGK
+283 RIASFAGGQ

-305 DYAYFIRAFDLL
+305 DYSYFIRTFDHLL
-317 LAGDYRSLLLLL
+317 TGDYRSLLLLL

-337 EGQTILS
+337 EGQTILA

-351 DLLVVQHPGTSS
+351 DLLVVQHPGTSV

-371 TAEYVALASRCTAP
+371 TQAYEALATRCTPA

-394 VQADQQYRGATN
+394 VQADQQYRQATN

-412 LTLLGLVPVFHSEGE
+412 LTLLGLVSTFHTTGE
-427 LTPTPSSSPKPAVA
+427 LATPPPSTASPAQPQAGASAQATPS
-441 STPTASKVATQAS
+441 TQAS
-454 PAPSPQPTSAPS
+454 PTPTPTTAPAPQPASPTQPTSAPS
-466 AQPVPQ
+466 PTPAPQPVAPPQPVAVSQPVASPQPVAQPAPQPIAQPV
-472 PQPTP
+472 TS
-477 PTPPPPAPTPSPQP
+477 TPSSEQAA
-491 PITPPPTN
+491 
-499 HSTGQPR
+499 GGRR
-506 QLFGRRRS
+506 QLFGRRR
-514 AQEGTNG
+514 TG
-521 AQQREVSET
+521 AGEASEAGQSESPA
-530 KEESE
+530 EEEHE
-535 PFSEQ
+535 PFTEEE
-540 DLQRAY
+540 LQRAY

-554 SSEQVICRNIL
+554 SSEQIICRNIL
-565 HAELPALTGE
+565 HAELPTLQTEGQ
-575 REAELALPPGNA
+575 AELALPPGNA
-587 IRDAVEAVQPQLL
+587 IRETVEAVLPQLQS
-600 TFLRRTLRNS
+600 FLRRTLHNTRLVLS
-610 HLTLTLREKN
+610 LREKSTE
-620 KREQALIAL
+620 EQSRLAL
-629 TPEDRM
+629 TPEDRL
-635 KKLIEINPEVQRL
+635 KKLIEINPDVQQL
-648 KDELQLRLS
+648 KEQLQLRLS

>member
-1 MVTRRTPLT
+1 
-10 TALDRHFE
+10 
-18 KEYFQQPT
+18 
-26 ALPSAPSRESYDHS
+26 
-40 QTTQARSLSLYTRN
+40 
-54 IWSTMAENY
+54 MADNY

-91 VLQGRLAHAYLFCGP
+91 VQQGRLAHAYLFCGP

-116 VLAKTINCMHLSPEG
+116 VLAKTINCLNLTPEG

-169 EQVGMPPALGK
+169 EQVTMPPALGK

-240 VQDITHHLQY
+240 VGDITHHLQY
-250 VATSEGIEADETALG
+250 VAQSEGIVADEAALG

-283 RISSFAGGK
+283 RIASFAGGQ

-305 DYAYFIRAFDLL
+305 DYSYFIRTFDHLL
-317 LAGDYRSLLLLL
+317 TGDYRSLLLLL

-337 EGQTILS
+337 EGQTILA

-351 DLLVVQHPGTSS
+351 DLLVVQHPGTSV

-371 TAEYVALASRCTAP
+371 TQAYEALATRCTPA

-394 VQADQQYRGATN
+394 VQADQQYRQATN

-412 LTLLGLVPVFHSEGE
+412 LTLLGLVSTFHTAGE
-427 LTPTPSSSPKPAVA
+427 LATPPPSTASPAQPQAGASAQATPSPQASPTPTPTTAPA
-441 STPTASKVATQAS
+441 PQPAS
-454 PAPSPQPTSAPS
+454 PTQPTSAPS
-466 AQPVPQ
+466 PTPAPQPVAS

-477 PTPPPPAPTPSPQP
+477 QPVASPQP
-491 PITPPPTN
+491 VAQPAPQPVASPQPAPQPIAQPVTSTP
-499 HSTGQPR
+499 SSEQAAGGRR
-506 QLFGRRRS
+506 QLFGRRR
-514 AQEGTNG
+514 TG
-521 AQQREVSET
+521 AGEASEAGQSESPA
-530 KEESE
+530 EEEHE
-535 PFSEQ
+535 PFTEEE
-540 DLQRAY
+540 LQRAY

-554 SSEQVICRNIL
+554 SSEQIICRNIL
-565 HAELPALTGE
+565 HAELPTLQTEGQ
-575 REAELALPPGNA
+575 AELALPPGNA
-587 IRDAVEAVQPQLL
+587 IRETVEAVLPQLQS
-600 TFLRRTLRNS
+600 FLRRTLHN
-610 HLTLTLREKN
+610 TLLVLSLREKSTE
-620 KREQALIAL
+620 EQSRLAL
-629 TPEDRM
+629 TPEDRL
-635 KKLIEINPEVQRL
+635 KKLIEINPDVQQL
-648 KDELQLRLS
+648 KEQLQLRLS

>member
-1 MVTRRTPLT
+1 
-10 TALDRHFE
+10 
-18 KEYFQQPT
+18 
-26 ALPSAPSRESYDHS
+26 
-40 QTTQARSLSLYTRN
+40 
-54 IWSTMAENY
+54 MADNY

-91 VLQGRLAHAYLFCGP
+91 VQQGRLAHAYLFCGP

-116 VLAKTINCMHLSPEG
+116 VLAKTINCLNLTPEG

-169 EQVGMPPALGK
+169 EQVTMPPALGK

-240 VQDITHHLQY
+240 VGDITHHLQY
-250 VATSEGIEADETALG
+250 VAQSEGIVADEAALG

-283 RISSFAGGK
+283 RIASFAGGQ

-305 DYAYFIRAFDLL
+305 DYSYFIRTFDHLL
-317 LAGDYRSLLLLL
+317 TGDYRSLLLLL

-337 EGQTILS
+337 EGQTILA

-351 DLLVVQHPGTSS
+351 DLLVVQHPGTSV
-363 LLEKPERV
+363 LMEKPERV
-371 TAEYVALASRCTAP
+371 TQAYEALATRCTPA

-394 VQADQQYRGATN
+394 VQADQQYRQATN

-412 LTLLGLVPVFHSEGE
+412 LTLLGLVSTFHTTGE
-427 LTPTPSSSPKPAVA
+427 LATPPPSTASPAQPQAGASAQATPS
-441 STPTASKVATQAS
+441 TQAS
-454 PAPSPQPTSAPS
+454 PTPTPTTAPQPQPASPTQPTSAPS
-466 AQPVPQ
+466 PTPAPQPVAPPQPVAVSQPVASPQPAPQPIAQPV
-472 PQPTP
+472 TS
-477 PTPPPPAPTPSPQP
+477 TPSSEQAA
-491 PITPPPTN
+491 
-499 HSTGQPR
+499 GGRR
-506 QLFGRRRS
+506 QLFGRRR
-514 AQEGTNG
+514 TG
-521 AQQREVSET
+521 AGEASEAGQSESPT
-530 KEESE
+530 EEEHE
-535 PFSEQ
+535 PFTEEE
-540 DLQRAY
+540 LQRAY

-554 SSEQVICRNIL
+554 SSEQIICRNIL
-565 HAELPALTGE
+565 HAELPTLQTEGQ
-575 REAELALPPGNA
+575 AELALPPGNA
-587 IRDAVEAVQPQLL
+587 IRETVEAVLPQLQS
-600 TFLRRTLRNS
+600 FLRRTLHNTRLVLS
-610 HLTLTLREKN
+610 LREKSTE
-620 KREQALIAL
+620 EQSRLAL
-629 TPEDRM
+629 TPEDRL
-635 KKLIEINPEVQRL
+635 KKLIEINPDVQQL
-648 KDELQLRLS
+648 KEQLQLRLS

>member
-1 MVTRRTPLT
+1 
-10 TALDRHFE
+10 
-18 KEYFQQPT
+18 
-26 ALPSAPSRESYDHS
+26 
-40 QTTQARSLSLYTRN
+40 
-54 IWSTMAENY
+54 MADNY

-91 VLQGRLAHAYLFCGP
+91 VQQGRLAHAYLFCGP

-116 VLAKTINCMHLSPEG
+116 VLAKTINCQSLTAEG

-169 EQVGMPPALGK
+169 EQVTMPPALGK

-240 VQDITHHLQY
+240 VGDITHHLQY
-250 VATSEGIEADETALG
+250 VAQSEGIVADEAALS

-283 RISSFAGGK
+283 RIASFAGGQ

-305 DYAYFIRAFDLL
+305 DYSYFIRTFDDLL
-317 LAGDYRSLLLLL
+317 TGDYRSLLLLL

-337 EGQTILS
+337 EGQTILA

-351 DLLVVQHPGTSS
+351 DLLVVQHPGTSV

-371 TAEYVALASRCTAP
+371 TQAYEALATRCTPA

-394 VQADQQYRGATN
+394 VQADQQYRQATN

-412 LTLLGLVPVFHSEGE
+412 LTLLGLVSTFHTAGE
-427 LTPTPSSSPKPAVA
+427 LATPPPSTASPAQPQAGASAQATPS
-441 STPTASKVATQAS
+441 TQAS
-454 PAPSPQPTSAPS
+454 PTPTPTTAPAPQPASPPQPTSAPS
-466 AQPVPQ
+466 PTPAPQPVAQPVAS
-472 PQPTP
+472 PQPTAQP
-477 PTPPPPAPTPSPQP
+477 VTSPQP
-491 PITPPPTN
+491 VAPPQPAPQPVAVPQPVASPQPIAQPVTSTP
-499 HSTGQPR
+499 SSEQAAGGRR
-506 QLFGRRRS
+506 QLFGRRR
-514 AQEGTNG
+514 TG
-521 AQQREVSET
+521 AGEASEAGQSESPA
-530 KEESE
+530 EEEHE
-535 PFSEQ
+535 PFTEEE
-540 DLQRAY
+540 LQRAY

-554 SSEQVICRNIL
+554 SSEQIICRNIL
-565 HAELPALTGE
+565 HAELPSLQAEGQ
-575 REAELALPPGNA
+575 AELALPPGNA
-587 IRDAVEAVQPQLL
+587 IRETVEAVLPQLQS
-600 TFLRRTLRNS
+600 FLHRTLHNTRLVLS
-610 HLTLTLREKN
+610 LREKSTE
-620 KREQALIAL
+620 EQSRLAL
-629 TPEDRM
+629 TPEDRL
-635 KKLIEINPEVQRL
+635 KKLIEINPDVQQL
-648 KDELQLRLS
+648 KEQLQLRLS

>member
-1 MVTRRTPLT
+1 
-10 TALDRHFE
+10 
-18 KEYFQQPT
+18 
-26 ALPSAPSRESYDHS
+26 
-40 QTTQARSLSLYTRN
+40 
-54 IWSTMAENY
+54 MADNY

-91 VLQGRLAHAYLFCGP
+91 VQQGRLAHAYLFCGP

-116 VLAKTINCMHLSPEG
+116 VLAKTINCLNLTPEG

-169 EQVGMPPALGK
+169 EQVTMPPALGK

-240 VQDITHHLQY
+240 VGDITHHLQY
-250 VATSEGIEADETALG
+250 VAQSEGIVADEAALG

-283 RISSFAGGK
+283 RIASFAGGQ

-305 DYAYFIRAFDLL
+305 DYSYFIRTFDHLL
-317 LAGDYRSLLLLL
+317 TGDYRSLLLLL

-337 EGQTILS
+337 EGQTILA

-351 DLLVVQHPGTSS
+351 DLLVVQHPGTSV

-371 TAEYVALASRCTAP
+371 TQAYEALATRCTPA

-394 VQADQQYRGATN
+394 VQADQQYRQATN

-412 LTLLGLVPVFHSEGE
+412 LTLLGLVSTFHTAGE
-427 LTPTPSSSPKPAVA
+427 LATPPPSTASPAQPQAGALAQATPS
-441 STPTASKVATQAS
+441 TQAS
-454 PAPSPQPTSAPS
+454 PTPTPTTAPQPQPASPTQPTSAPS
-466 AQPVPQ
+466 
-472 PQPTP
+472 
-477 PTPPPPAPTPSPQP
+477 PPPAPQPVAVSQPAPQPVAVSQPVAPPQPVASPQP
-491 PITPPPTN
+491 VAQPVTSTP
-499 HSTGQPR
+499 SSEQAAGGRR
-506 QLFGRRRS
+506 QLFGRRR
-514 AQEGTNG
+514 TG
-521 AQQREVSET
+521 AGEASEAGQSESPA
-530 KEESE
+530 EEEHE
-535 PFSEQ
+535 PFTEEE
-540 DLQRAY
+540 LQRAY

-554 SSEQVICRNIL
+554 SSEQIICRNIL
-565 HAELPALTGE
+565 HAELPTLQTEGQ
-575 REAELALPPGNA
+575 AELALPPGNA
-587 IRDAVEAVQPQLL
+587 IRETVEAVLPQLQS
-600 TFLRRTLRNS
+600 FLRRTLHNTRLVLS
-610 HLTLTLREKN
+610 LREKSTE
-620 KREQALIAL
+620 EQSRLAL
-629 TPEDRM
+629 TPEDRL
-635 KKLIEINPEVQRL
+635 KKLIEINPDVQQL
-648 KDELQLRLS
+648 KEQLQLRLS

>member
-1 MVTRRTPLT
+1 
-10 TALDRHFE
+10 
-18 KEYFQQPT
+18 
-26 ALPSAPSRESYDHS
+26 
-40 QTTQARSLSLYTRN
+40 
-54 IWSTMAENY
+54 MADNY

-91 VLQGRLAHAYLFCGP
+91 VQQGRLAHAYLFCGP

-116 VLAKTINCMHLSPEG
+116 VLAKTINCQSLTAEG

-169 EQVGMPPALGK
+169 EQVTMPPALGK

-240 VQDITHHLQY
+240 VGDITHHLQY
-250 VATSEGIEADETALG
+250 VAQSEGIVADEAALG

-283 RISSFAGGK
+283 RIASFAGGQ

-305 DYAYFIRAFDLL
+305 DYSYFIRTFDDLL
-317 LAGDYRSLLLLL
+317 TGDYRSLLLLL

-337 EGQTILS
+337 EGQTILA

-351 DLLVVQHPGTSS
+351 DLLVVQHPGTSV

-371 TAEYVALASRCTAP
+371 TQAYEALATRCTPA
-385 QLFAAIRAL
+385 QLFATICAL
-394 VQADQQYRGATN
+394 VQADQQYRQATN

-412 LTLLGLVPVFHSEGE
+412 LTLLGLVSTFHTTGE
-427 LTPTPSSSPKPAVA
+427 LAAPAPSTAPAGQTQAGATAQTASPHQA
-441 STPTASKVATQAS
+441 STT
-454 PAPSPQPTSAPS
+454 PAPSPAPTAQTTPTAQPSSPTPASSTPAPVAQPTA
-466 AQPVPQ
+466 PQ
-472 PQPTP
+472 PQPVVTP
-477 PTPPPPAPTPSPQP
+477 EPVATPQPAPTPQSVANAPSSEQAA
-491 PITPPPTN
+491 
-499 HSTGQPR
+499 GARR
-506 QLFGRRRS
+506 QLFGRRRGS
-514 AQEGTNG
+514 SSDTADSEGGT
-521 AQQREVSET
+521 ASPA
-530 KEESE
+530 EEEHE
-535 PFSEQ
+535 PFTEEE
-540 DLQRAY
+540 LQRAY

-554 SSEQVICRNIL
+554 SSEQIICRNIL
-565 HAELPALTGE
+565 HAELPSLQTEGQ
-575 REAELALPPGNA
+575 AELALPPGNA
-587 IRDAVEAVQPQLL
+587 IRETVEAVLPQLQS
-600 TFLRRTLRNS
+600 FLRSTLHNTQLVLS
-610 HLTLTLREKN
+610 LREKSSE
-620 KREQALIAL
+620 EQSRLAL
-629 TPEDRM
+629 TPEDRL
-635 KKLIEINPEVQRL
+635 KKLIEINPDVQQL
-648 KDELQLRLS
+648 KERLQLRLS

>member
-1 MVTRRTPLT
+1 
-10 TALDRHFE
+10 
-18 KEYFQQPT
+18 
-26 ALPSAPSRESYDHS
+26 
-40 QTTQARSLSLYTRN
+40 
-54 IWSTMAENY
+54 MADNY

-91 VLQGRLAHAYLFCGP
+91 VQQGRLAHAYLFCGP

-116 VLAKTINCMHLSPEG
+116 VLAKTINCLNLTPEG

-169 EQVGMPPALGK
+169 EQVTMPPALGK

-240 VQDITHHLQY
+240 VGDITHHLQY
-250 VATSEGIEADETALG
+250 VAQSEGIVADEAALG

-283 RISSFAGGK
+283 RIASFAGGQ

-305 DYAYFIRAFDLL
+305 DYSYFIRTFDHLL
-317 LAGDYRSLLLLL
+317 TGDYRSLLLLL

-337 EGQTILS
+337 EGQTILA

-351 DLLVVQHPGTSS
+351 DLLVVQHPGTSV

-371 TAEYVALASRCTAP
+371 TQAYEALATRCTPA

-394 VQADQQYRGATN
+394 VQADQQYRQATN

-412 LTLLGLVPVFHSEGE
+412 LTLLGLVSTFHTAGE
-427 LTPTPSSSPKPAVA
+427 LATPPPSTASPAQPQAGASAQATPSPQASPTPTP
-441 STPTASKVATQAS
+441 TTAPQPQPAS
-454 PAPSPQPTSAPS
+454 PTQPTSAPS
-466 AQPVPQ
+466 PTPTTAPAPQPASPPQPASAPSPTPAPQPVASPQPAPQPIAQPV
-472 PQPTP
+472 TS
-477 PTPPPPAPTPSPQP
+477 TPSSEQAA
-491 PITPPPTN
+491 
-499 HSTGQPR
+499 GGRR
-506 QLFGRRRS
+506 QLFGRRR
-514 AQEGTNG
+514 TG
-521 AQQREVSET
+521 AGEASEAGQSESPA
-530 KEESE
+530 EEEHE
-535 PFSEQ
+535 PFTEEE
-540 DLQRAY
+540 LQRAY

-554 SSEQVICRNIL
+554 SSEQIICRNIL
-565 HAELPALTGE
+565 HAELPTLQTEGQ
-575 REAELALPPGNA
+575 AELALPPGNA
-587 IRDAVEAVQPQLL
+587 IRETVEAVLPQLQS
-600 TFLRRTLRNS
+600 FLRRTLHNTRLVLS
-610 HLTLTLREKN
+610 LREKSTE
-620 KREQALIAL
+620 EQSRLAL
-629 TPEDRM
+629 TPEDRL
-635 KKLIEINPEVQRL
+635 KKLIEINPDVQQL
-648 KDELQLRLS
+648 KEQLQLRLS

>member
-1 MVTRRTPLT
+1 
-10 TALDRHFE
+10 
-18 KEYFQQPT
+18 
-26 ALPSAPSRESYDHS
+26 
-40 QTTQARSLSLYTRN
+40 
-54 IWSTMAENY
+54 MADNY

-91 VLQGRLAHAYLFCGP
+91 VQQGRLAHAYLFCGP

-116 VLAKTINCMHLSPEG
+116 VLAKTINCLNLTPEG

-169 EQVGMPPALGK
+169 EQVTMPPALGK

-240 VQDITHHLQY
+240 VGDITHHLQY
-250 VATSEGIEADETALG
+250 VAQSEGIVADEAALG

-283 RISSFAGGK
+283 RIASFAGGQ

-305 DYAYFIRAFDLL
+305 DYSYFIRTFDDLL
-317 LAGDYRSLLLLL
+317 TGDYRSLLLLL

-337 EGQTILS
+337 EGQTILA

-351 DLLVVQHPGTSS
+351 DLLVVQHPGTSV

-371 TAEYVALASRCTAP
+371 TQAYEALAARCTPAL
-385 QLFAAIRAL
+385 LFAAIRAL
-394 VQADQQYRGATN
+394 VQADQQYRQATN

-412 LTLLGLVPVFHSEGE
+412 LTLLGLVSTFHTAGE
-427 LTPTPSSSPKPAVA
+427 LATPPPSTASPVQPQAGASAQATPS
-441 STPTASKVATQAS
+441 TQAS
-454 PAPSPQPTSAPS
+454 PPPTPTTA
-466 AQPVPQ
+466 PQ
-472 PQPTP
+472 PQPASP
-477 PTPPPPAPTPSPQP
+477 PQPASAPSPTPAPQPVAVSQPVASPQP
-491 PITPPPTN
+491 VAQPMTSTP
-499 HSTGQPR
+499 SSEQAAGGRR
-506 QLFGRRRS
+506 QLFGRRR
-514 AQEGTNG
+514 TG
-521 AQQREVSET
+521 AGEASEAGQSESPA
-530 KEESE
+530 EEEHE
-535 PFSEQ
+535 PFTEEE
-540 DLQRAY
+540 LQRAY

-554 SSEQVICRNIL
+554 SSEQIICRNIL
-565 HAELPALTGE
+565 HAELPTLQTEGQ
-575 REAELALPPGNA
+575 AELALPPGNA
-587 IRDAVEAVQPQLL
+587 IRETVEAVLPQLQS
-600 TFLRRTLRNS
+600 FLRSTLHNTQLVLS
-610 HLTLTLREKN
+610 LREKSTE
-620 KREQALIAL
+620 EQSRLAL
-629 TPEDRM
+629 TPEDRL
-635 KKLIEINPEVQRL
+635 KKLIEINPDVQQL
-648 KDELQLRLS
+648 KERLQLRLS

>member
-1 MVTRRTPLT
+1 
-10 TALDRHFE
+10 
-18 KEYFQQPT
+18 
-26 ALPSAPSRESYDHS
+26 
-40 QTTQARSLSLYTRN
+40 
-54 IWSTMAENY
+54 MADNY

-91 VLQGRLAHAYLFCGP
+91 VQQGRLAHAYLFCGP

-116 VLAKTINCMHLSPEG
+116 VLAKTINCLNLTPEG

-169 EQVGMPPALGK
+169 EQVTMPPALGK

-215 ATTEKHKILPTILSR
+215 ATTEKHKVLPTILSR

-240 VQDITHHLQY
+240 VGDITHHLQY
-250 VATSEGIEADETALG
+250 VAQSEGIVADEAALG

-283 RISSFAGGK
+283 RIASFAGGQ

-305 DYAYFIRAFDLL
+305 DYSYFIRTFDHLL
-317 LAGDYRSLLLLL
+317 TGDYRSLLLLL

-337 EGQTILS
+337 EGQTILA

-351 DLLVVQHPGTSS
+351 DLLVVQHPGTSV

-371 TAEYVALASRCTAP
+371 TQAYEALATRCTPA

-394 VQADQQYRGATN
+394 VQADQQYRQATN

-412 LTLLGLVPVFHSEGE
+412 LTLLGLVSTFHTAGE
-427 LTPTPSSSPKPAVA
+427 LATPPPSTASPAQPQAGALAQATPS
-441 STPTASKVATQAS
+441 TQAS
-454 PAPSPQPTSAPS
+454 PTPTPTTAPQPQPASPTQPTSAPS
-466 AQPVPQ
+466 PTPAPQPVAVSQPAPQPVAVSQPVAPPQPVASPQPVAQPV
-472 PQPTP
+472 TS
-477 PTPPPPAPTPSPQP
+477 TPSSEQAA
-491 PITPPPTN
+491 
-499 HSTGQPR
+499 GGRR
-506 QLFGRRRS
+506 QLFGRRR
-514 AQEGTNG
+514 TG
-521 AQQREVSET
+521 AGEASEAGQSESPA
-530 KEESE
+530 EEEHE
-535 PFSEQ
+535 PFTEEE
-540 DLQRAY
+540 LQRAY

-554 SSEQVICRNIL
+554 SSEQIICRNIL
-565 HAELPALTGE
+565 HAELPTLQTEGQ
-575 REAELALPPGNA
+575 AELALPPGNA
-587 IRDAVEAVQPQLL
+587 IRETVEAVLPQLQS
-600 TFLRRTLRNS
+600 FLRRTLHNTRLVLS
-610 HLTLTLREKN
+610 LREKSTE
-620 KREQALIAL
+620 EQSRLAL
-629 TPEDRM
+629 TPEDRL
-635 KKLIEINPEVQRL
+635 KKLIEINPDVQQL
-648 KDELQLRLS
+648 KEQLQLRLS

>member
-1 MVTRRTPLT
+1 
-10 TALDRHFE
+10 
-18 KEYFQQPT
+18 
-26 ALPSAPSRESYDHS
+26 
-40 QTTQARSLSLYTRN
+40 
-54 IWSTMAENY
+54 MADNY

-91 VLQGRLAHAYLFCGP
+91 VQQGRLAHAYLFCGP

-116 VLAKTINCMHLSPEG
+116 VLAKTINCQSLTAEG

-169 EQVGMPPALGK
+169 EQVTMPPALGK

-230 CQIYDFKRIT
+230 CQIYEFKRIT
-240 VQDITHHLQY
+240 VGDITHHLQY
-250 VATSEGIEADETALG
+250 VAQSEGIVADEAALG

-283 RISSFAGGK
+283 RIASFAGGQ

-305 DYAYFIRAFDLL
+305 DYSYFIRTFDDLL
-317 LAGDYRSLLLLL
+317 TGDYRSLLLLL

-337 EGQTILS
+337 EGQTILA

-351 DLLVVQHPGTSS
+351 DLLVVQHPGTSV

-371 TAEYVALASRCTAP
+371 TQAYEALATRCTPA

-394 VQADQQYRGATN
+394 VQADQQYRQATN

-412 LTLLGLVPVFHSEGE
+412 LTLLGLVSTFHSTGE
-427 LTPTPSSSPKPAVA
+427 LAAPAPSTAPAGQTQAGATAQTASPPQASTAPAPAPAPTAQP
-441 STPTASKVATQAS
+441 TPTAQPSS
-454 PAPSPQPTSAPS
+454 PAPAGSTPAPVAEPTA
-466 AQPVPQ
+466 PQ
-472 PQPTP
+472 PQPVVIPEPVATP
-477 PTPPPPAPTPSPQP
+477 QPAPTPQP
-491 PITPPPTN
+491 IANAP
-499 HSTGQPR
+499 SSEQAVGARR
-506 QLFGRRRS
+506 QLFGRRRGS
-514 AQEGTNG
+514 SSDTADSEGGT
-521 AQQREVSET
+521 ARPA
-530 KEESE
+530 EEEHESFTE
-535 PFSEQ
+535 EE
-540 DLQRAY
+540 LQRAY

-554 SSEQVICRNIL
+554 SSEQIICRNIL
-565 HAELPALTGE
+565 HAELPSLQTEGQ
-575 REAELALPPGNA
+575 AELALPPGNA
-587 IRDAVEAVQPQLL
+587 IRETVEAVLPQLQS
-600 TFLRRTLRNS
+600 FLRSTLHNTQLVLS
-610 HLTLTLREKN
+610 LREKSSE
-620 KREQALIAL
+620 EQSRLAL
-629 TPEDRM
+629 TPEDRL
-635 KKLIEINPEVQRL
+635 KKLIEINPDVQQL
-648 KDELQLRLS
+648 KERLQLRLS

>member
-1 MVTRRTPLT
+1 
-10 TALDRHFE
+10 
-18 KEYFQQPT
+18 
-26 ALPSAPSRESYDHS
+26 
-40 QTTQARSLSLYTRN
+40 
-54 IWSTMAENY
+54 MADNY

-91 VLQGRLAHAYLFCGP
+91 VQQGRLAHAYLFCGP

-116 VLAKTINCMHLSPEG
+116 VLAKTINCQSLTAEG

-169 EQVGMPPALGK
+169 EQVTMPPALGK

-240 VQDITHHLQY
+240 VGDITHHLQY
-250 VATSEGIEADETALG
+250 VAQSEGIVADEAALG

-283 RISSFAGGK
+283 RIASFAGGQ

-305 DYAYFIRAFDLL
+305 DYSYFIRTFDDLL
-317 LAGDYRSLLLLL
+317 TGDYRSLLLLL

-337 EGQTILS
+337 EGQTILA

-351 DLLVVQHPGTSS
+351 DLLVVQHPGTSV

-371 TAEYVALASRCTAP
+371 TQAYEALAARCTPA

-394 VQADQQYRGATN
+394 VQADQQYRQATN

-412 LTLLGLVPVFHSEGE
+412 LTLLGLVSTFHTTGE
-427 LTPTPSSSPKPAVA
+427 LAAPAPSTAPAGQTQAGATAQTASPPQA
-441 STPTASKVATQAS
+441 STT
-454 PAPSPQPTSAPS
+454 PAPSPALTAQPTPTVQPSSPTPASSTPAPV
-466 AQPVPQ
+466 AQPTAPQ
-472 PQPTP
+472 PQPVVTP
-477 PTPPPPAPTPSPQP
+477 EPVATPQPAPTPQP
-491 PITPPPTN
+491 VANAP
-499 HSTGQPR
+499 SSEQAAGARR
-506 QLFGRRRS
+506 QLFGRRRGS
-514 AQEGTNG
+514 SSDTADSEGGT
-521 AQQREVSET
+521 ASPA
-530 KEESE
+530 EEEHE
-535 PFSEQ
+535 PFTEEE
-540 DLQRAY
+540 LQRAY

-554 SSEQVICRNIL
+554 SSEQIICRNIL
-565 HAELPALTGE
+565 HAELPTLQTEGQ
-575 REAELALPPGNA
+575 AELALPPGNA
-587 IRDAVEAVQPQLL
+587 IRETVEAVLPQLQS
-600 TFLRRTLRNS
+600 FLRSTLHNTQLVLS
-610 HLTLTLREKN
+610 LREKSSE
-620 KREQALIAL
+620 EQSRLAL
-629 TPEDRM
+629 TPEDRL
-635 KKLIEINPEVQRL
+635 KKLIEINPDVQQL
-648 KDELQLRLS
+648 KERLQLRLS

>member
-1 MVTRRTPLT
+1 
-10 TALDRHFE
+10 
-18 KEYFQQPT
+18 
-26 ALPSAPSRESYDHS
+26 
-40 QTTQARSLSLYTRN
+40 
-54 IWSTMAENY
+54 MADNY

-91 VLQGRLAHAYLFCGP
+91 VQQGRLAHAYLFCGP

-116 VLAKTINCMHLSPEG
+116 VLAKTINCQSLTAEG

-169 EQVGMPPALGK
+169 EQVTMPPALGK

-240 VQDITHHLQY
+240 VGDITHHLQY
-250 VATSEGIEADETALG
+250 VAQSEGIVADEAALG

-283 RISSFAGGK
+283 RIASFAGGQ

-305 DYAYFIRAFDLL
+305 DYSYFIRTFDDLL
-317 LAGDYRSLLLLL
+317 TGDYRSLLLLL

-337 EGQTILS
+337 EGQTILA

-351 DLLVVQHPGTSS
+351 DLLVVQHPGTSV

-371 TAEYVALASRCTAP
+371 TQAYEALAARCTPA

-394 VQADQQYRGATN
+394 VQAEQQYRQATN

-412 LTLLGLVPVFHSEGE
+412 LTLLGLVSTFHTTGE
-427 LTPTPSSSPKPAVA
+427 LAAPAPSTAPAGQTQAGATAQTASPPQA
-441 STPTASKVATQAS
+441 STA
-454 PAPSPQPTSAPS
+454 PAPSPAPTAQPTPT
-466 AQPVPQ
+466 AQPSSPTPASSTPAPVAQPTVPQ
-472 PQPTP
+472 PQPVVTP
-477 PTPPPPAPTPSPQP
+477 EPVVPPQPAPTPQP
-491 PITPPPTN
+491 VANAP
-499 HSTGQPR
+499 SSEQAAGARR
-506 QLFGRRRS
+506 QLFGRRRGS
-514 AQEGTNG
+514 SSDTADSEGGT
-521 AQQREVSET
+521 ASPA
-530 KEESE
+530 EEEHE
-535 PFSEQ
+535 PFTEEE
-540 DLQRAY
+540 LQRAY

-554 SSEQVICRNIL
+554 SSEQIICRNIL
-565 HAELPALTGE
+565 HAELPSLQTEGQ
-575 REAELALPPGNA
+575 AELALPPGNA
-587 IRDAVEAVQPQLL
+587 IRETVEAVLPQLQS
-600 TFLRRTLRNS
+600 FLRSTLHNTQLVLS
-610 HLTLTLREKN
+610 LREKCSE
-620 KREQALIAL
+620 EQSRLAL
-629 TPEDRM
+629 TPEDRL
-635 KKLIEINPEVQRL
+635 KKLIEINPDVQQL
-648 KDELQLRLS
+648 KERLQLRLS

>member
-1 MVTRRTPLT
+1 
-10 TALDRHFE
+10 
-18 KEYFQQPT
+18 
-26 ALPSAPSRESYDHS
+26 
-40 QTTQARSLSLYTRN
+40 
-54 IWSTMAENY
+54 MADNY

-91 VLQGRLAHAYLFCGP
+91 VQQGRLAHAYLFCGP

-116 VLAKTINCMHLSPEG
+116 VLAKTINCQSLTAEG

-145 GRSFNIFELDAASNN
+145 GRSFNISELDAASNN

-169 EQVGMPPALGK
+169 EQVTMPPALGK

-240 VQDITHHLQY
+240 VGDITHHLQY
-250 VATSEGIEADETALG
+250 VAQSEGIVADEAALG

-283 RISSFAGGK
+283 RIASFAGGQ

-305 DYAYFIRAFDLL
+305 DYSYFIRTFDDLL
-317 LAGDYRSLLLLL
+317 TGDYRSLLLLL

-337 EGQTILS
+337 EGQTILA

-351 DLLVVQHPGTSS
+351 DLLVVQHPGTSV

-371 TAEYVALASRCTAP
+371 TQAYEALAARCTPA

-394 VQADQQYRGATN
+394 VQADQQYRQATN

-412 LTLLGLVPVFHSEGE
+412 LTLLGLVSTFHTTGE
-427 LTPTPSSSPKPAVA
+427 LAAPAPSTAPAGQTQAGATAQTASPPQASTAPAPAPAPTAQP
-441 STPTASKVATQAS
+441 TPTAQPSSPTPAS
-454 PAPSPQPTSAPS
+454 STPAPVAEPT
-466 AQPVPQ
+466 VPQ
-472 PQPTP
+472 PQPVVTP
-477 PTPPPPAPTPSPQP
+477 EPVASPQPAPTPQP
-491 PITPPPTN
+491 VAN
-499 HSTGQPR
+499 ASSSEQAAGARR
-506 QLFGRRRS
+506 QLFGRRRGS
-514 AQEGTNG
+514 SSDTADSEGGT
-521 AQQREVSET
+521 ASPA
-530 KEESE
+530 EEEHE
-535 PFSEQ
+535 PFTEEE
-540 DLQRAY
+540 LQRAY

-554 SSEQVICRNIL
+554 SSEQIICRNIL
-565 HAELPALTGE
+565 HAELPSLQTEGQ
-575 REAELALPPGNA
+575 AELALPPGNA
-587 IRDAVEAVQPQLL
+587 IRETVEAVLPQLQS
-600 TFLRRTLRNS
+600 FLRSTLHNTQLVLS
-610 HLTLTLREKN
+610 LREKSSE
-620 KREQALIAL
+620 EQSRLAL
-629 TPEDRM
+629 TPEDRL
-635 KKLIEINPEVQRL
+635 KKLIEINPDVQQL
-648 KDELQLRLS
+648 KERLQLRLS

>member
-1 MVTRRTPLT
+1 
-10 TALDRHFE
+10 
-18 KEYFQQPT
+18 
-26 ALPSAPSRESYDHS
+26 
-40 QTTQARSLSLYTRN
+40 
-54 IWSTMAENY
+54 MADNY

-91 VLQGRLAHAYLFCGP
+91 VQQGRLAHAYLFCGP

-116 VLAKTINCMHLSPEG
+116 VLAKTINCQSLTAEG

-169 EQVGMPPALGK
+169 EQVTMPPALGK

-240 VQDITHHLQY
+240 VGDITHHLQY
-250 VATSEGIEADETALG
+250 VAQSEGIVADEAALG

-283 RISSFAGGK
+283 RIASFAGGQ

-305 DYAYFIRAFDLL
+305 DYSYFIRTFDDLL
-317 LAGDYRSLLLLL
+317 TGDYRSLLLLL

-337 EGQTILS
+337 EGQTILA

-351 DLLVVQHPGTSS
+351 DLLVVQHPGTSV

-371 TAEYVALASRCTAP
+371 TQAYEALAARCTPA

-394 VQADQQYRGATN
+394 VQADQQYRQATN

-412 LTLLGLVPVFHSEGE
+412 LTLLGLVSTFHTTGE
-427 LTPTPSSSPKPAVA
+427 LAAPAPSTAPAGQTQAGATAQTASPPQASSTPAPSVA
-441 STPTASKVATQAS
+441 PTAQPTPTAQPSSPTPAS
-454 PAPSPQPTSAPS
+454 STPAPVAEPT
-466 AQPVPQ
+466 VPQ
-472 PQPTP
+472 PQPVVTP
-477 PTPPPPAPTPSPQP
+477 EPVVPPQPAPTPQP
-491 PITPPPTN
+491 VANAP
-499 HSTGQPR
+499 SSEQAAGARR
-506 QLFGRRRS
+506 QLFGRRRGS
-514 AQEGTNG
+514 SSDTADSEGGTTSP
-521 AQQREVSET
+521 A
-530 KEESE
+530 EEEHE
-535 PFSEQ
+535 PFTEEE
-540 DLQRAY
+540 LQRAY

-554 SSEQVICRNIL
+554 SSEQIICRNIL
-565 HAELPALTGE
+565 HAELPSLQTEGQ
-575 REAELALPPGNA
+575 AELALPPGNA
-587 IRDAVEAVQPQLL
+587 IRETVEAVLPQLQS
-600 TFLRRTLRNS
+600 FLRSTLHNTQLVLS
-610 HLTLTLREKN
+610 LREKSSE
-620 KREQALIAL
+620 EQSRLAL
-629 TPEDRM
+629 TPEDRL
-635 KKLIEINPEVQRL
+635 KKLIEINPDVQQL
-648 KDELQLRLS
+648 KERLQLRLS

>member
-1 MVTRRTPLT
+1 
-10 TALDRHFE
+10 
-18 KEYFQQPT
+18 
-26 ALPSAPSRESYDHS
+26 
-40 QTTQARSLSLYTRN
+40 
-54 IWSTMAENY
+54 MADNY

-91 VLQGRLAHAYLFCGP
+91 VQQGRLAHAYLFCGP

-116 VLAKTINCMHLSPEG
+116 VLAKTINCLNLTPEG

-169 EQVGMPPALGK
+169 EQVTMPPALGK

-240 VQDITHHLQY
+240 VGDITHHLQY
-250 VATSEGIEADETALG
+250 VAQSEGIVADEAALG

-283 RISSFAGGK
+283 RIASFAGGQ

-305 DYAYFIRAFDLL
+305 DYSYFIRTFDHLL
-317 LAGDYRSLLLLL
+317 TGDYRSLLLLL

-337 EGQTILS
+337 EGQTILA

-351 DLLVVQHPGTSS
+351 DLLVVQHPGTSV

-371 TAEYVALASRCTAP
+371 TQAYEALATRCTPA

-394 VQADQQYRGATN
+394 VQADQQYRQATN

-412 LTLLGLVPVFHSEGE
+412 LTLLGLVSTFHTTGE
-427 LTPTPSSSPKPAVA
+427 LATPPPSTASPAQPQAGASAQATPS
-441 STPTASKVATQAS
+441 TQAS
-454 PAPSPQPTSAPS
+454 PPPTPTTAPAPQPASPTQPTSAPS
-466 AQPVPQ
+466 PTPAPPPVAVSQPVASPQPVPQ
-472 PQPTP
+472 PV
-477 PTPPPPAPTPSPQP
+477 ASPQP
-491 PITPPPTN
+491 IAQPVTSTP
-499 HSTGQPR
+499 SSEQAAGGRR
-506 QLFGRRRS
+506 QLFGRRRT
-514 AQEGTNG
+514 GTG
-521 AQQREVSET
+521 EASEAGQSESPA
-530 KEESE
+530 EEEHE
-535 PFSEQ
+535 PFTEEE
-540 DLQRAY
+540 LQRAY

-554 SSEQVICRNIL
+554 SSEQIICRNIL
-565 HAELPALTGE
+565 HAELPTLQTEGQ
-575 REAELALPPGNA
+575 AELALPPGNA
-587 IRDAVEAVQPQLL
+587 IRETVEAVLPQLQS
-600 TFLRRTLRNS
+600 FLRRTLHNTRLVLS
-610 HLTLTLREKN
+610 LREKSTE
-620 KREQALIAL
+620 EQSRLAL
-629 TPEDRM
+629 TPEDRL
-635 KKLIEINPEVQRL
+635 KKLIEINPDVQQL
-648 KDELQLRLS
+648 KEQLQLRLS

>member
-1 MVTRRTPLT
+1 
-10 TALDRHFE
+10 
-18 KEYFQQPT
+18 
-26 ALPSAPSRESYDHS
+26 
-40 QTTQARSLSLYTRN
+40 
-54 IWSTMAENY
+54 MADNY

-91 VLQGRLAHAYLFCGP
+91 VQQGRLAHAYLFCGP

-116 VLAKTINCMHLSPEG
+116 VLAKTINCLNLTPEG

-169 EQVGMPPALGK
+169 EQVTMPPALGK

-240 VQDITHHLQY
+240 VGDITHHLQY
-250 VATSEGIEADETALG
+250 VAQSEGIVADEAALG

-283 RISSFAGGK
+283 RIASFAGGQ

-305 DYAYFIRAFDLL
+305 DYSYFIRTFDHLL
-317 LAGDYRSLLLLL
+317 TGDYRSLLLLL

-337 EGQTILS
+337 EGQTILA

-351 DLLVVQHPGTSS
+351 DLLVVQHPGTSV

-371 TAEYVALASRCTAP
+371 TQAYEALATRCTPA

-394 VQADQQYRGATN
+394 VQADQQYRQATN

-412 LTLLGLVPVFHSEGE
+412 LTLLGLVSTFHTAGE
-427 LTPTPSSSPKPAVA
+427 LATPPPSTTSPAQPQAGASAQATPS
-441 STPTASKVATQAS
+441 TQAS
-454 PAPSPQPTSAPS
+454 PTPTPTTA
-466 AQPVPQ
+466 PQ
-472 PQPTP
+472 PQPASPTQP
-477 PTPPPPAPTPSPQP
+477 TSPPSPTPAPQPVAPPQPAPQPVAPPQPAPQPTPQPVASPQP
-491 PITPPPTN
+491 VAQPIAQPVTSTPSSEQTA
-499 HSTGQPR
+499 GGRR
-506 QLFGRRRS
+506 QLFGRRR
-514 AQEGTNG
+514 TG
-521 AQQREVSET
+521 AGEASEAGQSESPA
-530 KEESE
+530 EEEHE
-535 PFSEQ
+535 PFTEEE
-540 DLQRAY
+540 LQRAY

-554 SSEQVICRNIL
+554 SSEQIICRNIL
-565 HAELPALTGE
+565 HAELPTLQTEGQ
-575 REAELALPPGNA
+575 AELALPPGNA
-587 IRDAVEAVQPQLL
+587 IRETVEAILPQLQS
-600 TFLRRTLRNS
+600 FLRSTLHN
-610 HLTLTLREKN
+610 TLLVLSLREKSTE
-620 KREQALIAL
+620 EQSRLAL
-629 TPEDRM
+629 TPEDRL
-635 KKLIEINPEVQRL
+635 KKLIEINPDVQQL
-648 KDELQLRLS
+648 KEQLQLRLS

>member
-1 MVTRRTPLT
+1 
-10 TALDRHFE
+10 
-18 KEYFQQPT
+18 
-26 ALPSAPSRESYDHS
+26 
-40 QTTQARSLSLYTRN
+40 
-54 IWSTMAENY
+54 MADNY

-91 VLQGRLAHAYLFCGP
+91 VQQGRLAHAYLFCGP

-116 VLAKTINCMHLSPEG
+116 VLAKTINCQSLTAEG

-169 EQVGMPPALGK
+169 EQVTMPPALGK

-240 VQDITHHLQY
+240 VGDITHHLQY
-250 VATSEGIEADETALG
+250 VAQSEGIVADEAALG

-283 RISSFAGGK
+283 RIASFAGGQ

-305 DYAYFIRAFDLL
+305 DYSYFIRTFDDLL
-317 LAGDYRSLLLLL
+317 TGDYRSLLLLL
-329 DELLGKGF
+329 DEFLGKGF
-337 EGQTILS
+337 EGQTILA

-351 DLLVVQHPGTSS
+351 DLLVVQHPGTSV

-371 TAEYVALASRCTAP
+371 TQAYEALAARCTPA

-394 VQADQQYRGATN
+394 VQADQQYRQATN

-412 LTLLGLVPVFHSEGE
+412 LTLLGLVSTFHSTGE
-427 LTPTPSSSPKPAVA
+427 LAAPAPSTAPAGQTQAAATAQTASPPQASTTPAPAPA
-441 STPTASKVATQAS
+441 PTAQPTPTAQPSSPTPAGS
-454 PAPSPQPTSAPS
+454 PPAPVAEPTA
-466 AQPVPQ
+466 PQ
-472 PQPTP
+472 PQPVVRP
-477 PTPPPPAPTPSPQP
+477 EPVAIPQPAPTPQP
-491 PITPPPTN
+491 VANAP
-499 HSTGQPR
+499 SSEQAAGARR
-506 QLFGRRRS
+506 QLCGRRRGS
-514 AQEGTNG
+514 SSDIADSEGGT
-521 AQQREVSET
+521 ASPA
-530 KEESE
+530 EEEHE
-535 PFSEQ
+535 PFTEEE
-540 DLQRAY
+540 LQRAY

-554 SSEQVICRNIL
+554 SSEQIICRNIL
-565 HAELPALTGE
+565 HAELPSLQTEGQ
-575 REAELALPPGNA
+575 AELALPPGNA
-587 IRDAVEAVQPQLL
+587 IRETVEAVLPQLQS
-600 TFLRRTLRNS
+600 FLRSTLHNTQLVLS
-610 HLTLTLREKN
+610 LREKSSE
-620 KREQALIAL
+620 EQSRLAL
-629 TPEDRM
+629 TPEDRL
-635 KKLIEINPEVQRL
+635 KKLIEINPDVQQL
-648 KDELQLRLS
+648 KEQLQLRLS